1 MEHKWLRNFDQDGN
15 WTKAERTISVNGV
28 KHDLDEYAKEHGIEL
43 PDGKKSK
50 PKKQVN
56 IDIKD
61 EDYADL
67 EESHDSG
74 HTEIDGDG
82 DSEGSE

>member
-1 MEHKWLRNFDQDGN
+1 MRNFDAEGK
-15 WTKAERTISVNGV
+15 WTKAERIISVDGV
-28 KHDLDEYAKEHGIEL
+28 QHDLDDYAKQHGIEL
-43 PDGKKSK
+43 PDSKKSK
-50 PKKQVN
+50 SKKQVN

-67 EESHDSG
+67 GQSHDSG
-74 HTEIDGDG
+74 HSEIDGDG